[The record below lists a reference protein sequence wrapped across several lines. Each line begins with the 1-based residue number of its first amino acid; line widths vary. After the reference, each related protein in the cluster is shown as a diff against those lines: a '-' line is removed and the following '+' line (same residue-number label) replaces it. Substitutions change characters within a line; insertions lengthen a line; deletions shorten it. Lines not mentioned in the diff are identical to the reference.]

1 MGSGNANRP
10 SPLFL
15 RLIFGRNPA
24 WTVVRI
30 LLVVFLS
37 LALFKFVL
45 VPIQVTGNSMDP
57 TFRNGQIKFVN
68 KLAYKRSEPQRGDIV
83 AAYYAG
89 EQVLLLK
96 RIVALPGE
104 VFRLK
109 DGEVYI
115 NNRKLIEPYANGKM
129 PFEKG
134 LGWTKPVTLG
144 PDEYLVI
151 GDNRKISEGYFKYR
165 HELVGKVL

>member
-30 LLVVFLS
+30 LFVVFLS
-37 LALFKFVL
+37 LAVFKFVL
-45 VPIQVTGNSMDP
+45 VPIQV
-57 TFRNGQIKFVN
+57 N
-68 KLAYKRSEPQRGDIV
+68 KLAYNWSEPQRGDIV

-96 RIVALPGE
+96 RIVAMPGE
-104 VFRLK
+104 TVRLK
-109 DGEVYI
+109 NGEVYI
-115 NNRKLIEPYANGKM
+115 NNRKLIEPYAEGKI

-134 LGWTKPVTLG
+134 LAWMDPKPLG

-165 HELVGKVL
+165 RELIGKVL